1 MFRIQVLLV
10 RIQIGLLYPCPDP
23 DKIRI
28 GSGFA
33 NKNNPKNVTRIKKMF
48 LCQKYLT
55 LISWHANP
63 KQIPLIQFGG
73 LLDRIIQLLQFYVL
87 SNSHFEYKN
96 YLSLIALFLDKLYEH
111 FFF

>member
-1 MFRIQVLLV
+1 
-10 RIQIGLLYPCPDP
+10 
-23 DKIRI
+23 
-28 GSGFA
+28 
-33 NKNNPKNVTRIKKMF
+33 MF

-55 LISWHANP
+55 LISRHANP

-96 YLSLIALFLDKLYEH
+96 YLSLIALFLHKLYEH
-111 FFF
+111 FFLRTSNNFLYYAKFAQNQKSEAEKSRPLGSR